1 MDRSLLHLDLPARLE
16 SLPSLHA
23 ALEGL
28 GGDLED
34 EGRADLAL
42 MAVELVTNAIRHSGA
57 DASGRIGLD
66 VVHRPGTVR
75 LEVRDRGPGFD
86 PEPGTPTTRQVGG
99 RGLFLVEQL
108 ADRWGCAR
116 EEGAFFVWAEMW
128 EGGRTRHRRVA
139 PRMLA
144 VGEGVVAPPEPP
156 IPSAEG
162 IAAMSD
168 AELKDELNLL
178 AADER
183 ITSRR
188 RRHLHAHIDALR
200 IELVHRLETPR
211 ADAVLSRDDL
221 AELARV
227 LSRRMPSP
235 S

>member
-1 MDRSLLHLDLPARLE
+1 M
-16 SLPSLHA
+16 
-23 ALEGL
+23 
-28 GGDLED
+28 
-34 EGRADLAL
+34 
-42 MAVELVTNAIRHSGA
+42 
-57 DASGRIGLD
+57 
-66 VVHRPGTVR
+66 VHDPGTVR

-86 PEPGTPTTRQVGG
+86 FEPGTPSTRQLGG

-108 ADRWGCAR
+108 ADRWGCVR
-116 EEGAFFVWAEMW
+116 EEGAFLVWAEVW
-128 EGGRTRHRRVA
+128 AGGRTRHRRVA

-144 VGEGVVAPPEPP
+144 VGEGVVAPPDAP
-156 IPSAEG
+156 IPSREG
-162 IAAMSD
+162 IAAMTD

-183 ITSRR
+183 VTSRR

-200 IELVHRLETPR
+200 IELAHRLEVPR
-211 ADAVLSRDDL
+211 TDAVLSHDDL